1 MDFDYSSGD
10 DLSSGDEYIDYIRKQ
25 VDAIRFG
32 EDVKDSPSIPI
43 VVNGAESR
51 FDKVDSSRIPSVA
64 HDVAPVSAHIYA
76 PVVPSPE
83 STSQQ
88 DIVKPPTTV
97 NSVVARKMVAV
108 SLVACETA
116 DAMLPVTSTNCT
128 GFWQDIGNALNDT
141 ILANDEP
148 ALPLTVVTTK
158 KKNNK
163 KKMQKHPTFEVDQL
177 AELLPITSSVKTFEQ
192 CDIFSDVHGLLRA
205 THSINPPTVA
215 PNKICGPYASLQEY
229 LHTQMRLLH
238 NDYFT
243 ALQSGIRDIRE
254 QYNKPAERQKQTF
267 TSMTSSL
274 DAASAKTGYGI
285 AAGINSGRF
294 WIFVNKS
301 ITMQMVRKAKNCFVV
316 KLSPKEVMH
325 LRRMDSLR
333 NGSQQQQ
340 SHDSVGFAG
349 STYSNFGAD
358 EDDDNDDKANL
369 VESHVPFMFG
379 SLLLFSPTMQMKEL
393 TLATVV
399 SLSLENNLVSFCL
412 LFVSLNLFY
421 FVFVNRYRPISLL
434 I

>member
-32 EDVKDSPSIPI
+32 EDVVKDSPLIPI

-51 FDKVDSSRIPSVA
+51 TSVA

-88 DIVKPPTTV
+88 DTVEPPTTAT
-97 NSVVARKMVAV
+97 SVVARKMVAA

-116 DAMLPVTSTNCT
+116 DAMLPVTSTNSCT

-141 ILANDEP
+141 ILANDDP
-148 ALPLTVVTTK
+148 AVPLTVVTTK

-163 KKMQKHPTFEVDQL
+163 KKTQKYPTFEVDQL
-177 AELLPITSSVKTFEQ
+177 AELPPITSSVKTFEQ

-205 THSINPPTVA
+205 THSIKPPTVA
-215 PNKICGPYASLQEY
+215 PNKICGPYASLHEY
-229 LHTQMRLLH
+229 LHTQMHLLH

-254 QYNKPAERQKQTF
+254 QYNKPTEKQK
-267 TSMTSSL
+267 TSSS
-274 DAASAKTGYGI
+274 DAASVPTAICTDKTGYGI

-294 WIFVNKS
+294 WIFANKS

-325 LRRMDSLR
+325 LRRMDALR
-333 NGSQQQQ
+333 NGYQQQQ

-349 STYSNFGAD
+349 STSSIFGAD
-358 EDDDNDDKANL
+358 EDDDKANL
-369 VESHVPFMFG
+369 VESCIPFMFG
-379 SLLLFSPTMQMKEL
+379 SLLLFSPTMQMNEL

-412 LFVSLNLFY
+412 LFVSPDLYFISSSSIIIGLF
-421 FVFVNRYRPISLL
+421 LL
-434 I
+434 